1 MENMNLNELA
11 KQIHQNAKDKG
22 FYDVTPNTGE
32 RFMLIVSE
40 AAEALE
46 AHRKG
51 KAANTKTFFEL
62 IKKYESNGYE
72 IYNSGIFGREF
83 QKYVKDSAADE
94 LADVVIRILDY
105 CAFAGIEID
114 NEERGGVVI
123 PANFG
128 EALLRITGS
137 IYYASIGARQSE
149 KADKYFDRHHF
160 ICDLHSALD
169 EVFTLCQQ
177 EEINILTHIELKMK
191 YNATRERL
199 HGKKY

>member
-1 MENMNLNELA
+1 MNLNELA

-22 FYDVTPNTGE
+22 FYDQTPNTGE

-46 AHRKG
+46 AHRKTRRAKYYEYKRLAG
-51 KAANTKTFFEL
+51 PSDEFYAAAFVEH
-62 IKKYESNGYE
+62 IKDTVE
-72 IYNSGIFGREF
+72 
-83 QKYVKDSAADE
+83 DE
-94 LADVVIRILDY
+94 LADVVIRIFDY

-128 EALLRITGS
+128 EALLQITGS

-149 KADKYFDRHHF
+149 KADKYFDRHDF